1 MEKTLGIAKP
11 NTLHFTAKGL
21 CLNVH
26 WKESL
31 NEVYNTCDNFSKLQ
45 MNILHSGNSLSQS

>member
-11 NTLHFTAKGL
+11 NTLHFIAKGL